1 MQVKTM
7 NLFNPVKIN
16 ISTRPTTGKNSR
28 TTTKDF
34 KQNTSPEVK
43 TFYFK
48 ARSLQAVSCEKPQK
62 PSLKTRLSKAI
73 FSYNSIQSI
82 QPKESSSKII
92 LKISIF
98 KERPAVVLFD
108 YPSFCNLPSKSLEN
122 CYKLSLTEAEK
133 VKLRYKFTKKTPVYN
148 CILNSLEF
156 SGFSRT
162 ESKTKANLILSALP
176 KSKSL
181 KFMNKF
187 QKVNHFPGSWCLGR
201 KDSMWKNIWKKRREF
216 GEDYNICPTTYILPE
231 DFKFFQQDR
240 EDNPGSLWIK
250 KPVASS
256 CGRGI
261 KMVSSTTSVERR
273 SGYLISRYISNPH
286 TIKDLKYDLR
296 IYVLVT
302 SFDPLRI
309 YFYQEGLVRF
319 ATQNYSKD
327 VKNLK
332 KRFIH
337 LTNYSVNKKAQ
348 NYISN
353 QGQQTQNDTF
363 SYKWPLSALKS
374 NYEALGI
381 NFEDVMQRVK
391 DVVIKTII
399 AVEPEVVCK
408 TLSLTKN
415 RATSCFELYG
425 FDILIDSDL
434 KPWLLEVNVAPSLS
448 SGSALDKQIK
458 TSLMCDI
465 YTLVGLVPFDR
476 AMFKTEEKRNKSM
489 NTRTN
494 FKNYSN
500 VLNSEL
506 LTDLSEDEVRIIAE
520 NQEEMS
526 RLGRFQRIF
535 PLKENALIYE
545 KYFEVKRVNNALTWK
560 SMMVEYD
567 VLDGYLTR
575 VVNVI

>member
-1 MQVKTM
+1 
-7 NLFNPVKIN
+7 
-16 ISTRPTTGKNSR
+16 
-28 TTTKDF
+28 
-34 KQNTSPEVK
+34 
-43 TFYFK
+43 
-48 ARSLQAVSCEKPQK
+48 
-62 PSLKTRLSKAI
+62 
-73 FSYNSIQSI
+73 
-82 QPKESSSKII
+82 
-92 LKISIF
+92 
-98 KERPAVVLFD
+98 
-108 YPSFCNLPSKSLEN
+108 
-122 CYKLSLTEAEK
+122 
-133 VKLRYKFTKKTPVYN
+133 
-148 CILNSLEF
+148 
-156 SGFSRT
+156 
-162 ESKTKANLILSALP
+162 
-176 KSKSL
+176 
-181 KFMNKF
+181 
-187 QKVNHFPGSWCLGR
+187 
-201 KDSMWKNIWKKRREF
+201 
-216 GEDYNICPTTYILPE
+216 
-231 DFKFFQQDR
+231 
-240 EDNPGSLWIK
+240 
-250 KPVASS
+250 
-256 CGRGI
+256 
-261 KMVSSTTSVERR
+261 
-273 SGYLISRYISNPH
+273 
-286 TIKDLKYDLR
+286 
-296 IYVLVT
+296 
-302 SFDPLRI
+302 
-309 YFYQEGLVRF
+309 
-319 ATQNYSKD
+319 
-327 VKNLK
+327 
-332 KRFIH
+332 
-337 LTNYSVNKKAQ
+337 
-348 NYISN
+348 
-353 QGQQTQNDTF
+353 
-363 SYKWPLSALKS
+363 
-374 NYEALGI
+374 
-381 NFEDVMQRVK
+381 MQRVK